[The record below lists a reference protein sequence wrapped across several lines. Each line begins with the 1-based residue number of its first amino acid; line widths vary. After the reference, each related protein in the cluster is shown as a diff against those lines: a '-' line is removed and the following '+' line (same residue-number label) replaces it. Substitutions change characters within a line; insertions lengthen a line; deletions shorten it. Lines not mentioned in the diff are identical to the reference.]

1 MRIFISGGTGV
12 IGKRAVRLMIA
23 HGHRVTVL
31 VRTAIGPER
40 LPGVDYVVGS
50 LFDQPRLRQLVA
62 GHDAVVNLATH
73 MPSPSWKMIFRKT
86 WRENDRIRTT
96 GVANLAASAA
106 SAGVA
111 RFVQE
116 SFALTY
122 PDSGD
127 RWIDE
132 TMPIAP
138 AAYNATV
145 VDAERSVA
153 AFAANGGVGV
163 TLRFAAL
170 YGPDADQ
177 TKSYIAG
184 LKWGWAALPGS
195 PDAFISSISHDDA
208 ASAVIAAL
216 ALPGGTYNVSDDDPV
231 RRAVYFASLAEALGR
246 RSPKFLPGWSTPLF
260 GAVGETLT
268 RSLRLSN
275 RKIRDAS
282 GWSPALA
289 DIRQGWAA
297 TIGGM

>member
-1 MRIFISGGTGV
+1 MHIFVSGGTGV

-23 HGHRVTVL
+23 NGHRVTML
-31 VRTAIGPER
+31 VRTAGIPER
-40 LPGVDYVVGS
+40 IPGVAHVVGG
-50 LFDQPRLRQLVA
+50 LFDRPALQEFVA

-73 MPSPSWKMIFRKT
+73 MPSPSWKMIFRNA
-86 WRENDRIRTT
+86 WRENDRIRTI
-96 GVANLAASAA
+96 GVANLAATAA
-106 SAGVA
+106 SAGIA

-116 SFALTY
+116 SFAMTY

-132 TMPIAP
+132 TTPIAP
-138 AAYNATV
+138 APYNATV
-145 VDAERSVA
+145 IDAERSVA
-153 AFAANGGVGV
+153 SFAEQGGVGV

-184 LKWGWAALPGS
+184 VNWGWAALPGT

-216 ALPGGTYNVSDDDPV
+216 ALPGGTYNVCDDEPV
-231 RRAVYFASLAEALGR
+231 RRDVYFASLADALGQR
-246 RSPKFLPGWSTPLF
+246 PPRFVPHWSTPLF
-260 GAVGETLT
+260 GAVGETLA
-268 RSLRLSN
+268 RSLRISN
-275 RKIRDAS
+275 RKLRDTSA
-282 GWSPALA
+282 WSPALA

-297 TIGGM
+297 TISEI